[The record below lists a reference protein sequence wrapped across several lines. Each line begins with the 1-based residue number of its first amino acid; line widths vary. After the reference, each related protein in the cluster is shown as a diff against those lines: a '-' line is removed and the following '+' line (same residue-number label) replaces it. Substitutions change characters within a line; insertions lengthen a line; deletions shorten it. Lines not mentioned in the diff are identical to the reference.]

1 MHVKTKEVDARRK
14 AAAELIRQAGLVV
27 TAAEEASIEI
37 ADLGLGDFER
47 QGIAILVYVNT
58 ERCCAKELA
67 LLPVQTCPEHRHPPV
82 ADDPGKEE
90 TFRCR
95 WGSVCLYVEGDAT
108 PSPACKAPAAEDAYT
123 VWHEIR
129 LRPGEQYTILPNT
142 RHWFQAGPAGAVI
155 SEFSTHST
163 DEHDVFT
170 DKRVRRVASY

>member
-1 MHVKTKEVDARRK
+1 MTMTAEQIETRRK
-14 AAAELIRQAGLVV
+14 TAAELIRLAGLVV
-27 TAAEEASIEI
+27 TPAEVASIEI

-47 QGIAILVYVNT
+47 QGLAILVYVNT

-67 LLPVQTCPEHRHPPV
+67 LLPAQTCPEHRHPPV

-95 WGSVCLYVEGDAT
+95 WGSVYLYAEGEAT
-108 PSPACKAPAAEDAYT
+108 PSPACKAPAGEDAYT
-123 VWHEIR
+123 VWREIR